1 MVIEPNARR
10 NGPLMADDV
19 IAPARPG
26 ATAPLWH
33 AFTQLALVVLIF
45 GTSWPLLKS
54 GIQAGATPIWFAA
67 ARACCGALGA
77 FAFVGALGLLRW
89 PTRRDWPIILSNGIF
104 QLALFFALGNL
115 ALRYIPAGRSAVL
128 AYTTTLWLVPLEAL
142 AGGSRLDLWRGLGLV
157 AGLSGV
163 AVLLN
168 PLALDW
174 SRPGVLAGHGFLLLA
189 ALSWAVAIFHARRHT
204 WDSLSP
210 LQMLPWQMAVAVLVL
225 VLIAAFA
232 EPAGRLPAVPPV
244 LLTLAYVGLLGGPV
258 AIWAATSVSRALP
271 TLVSSLG
278 FLGVPVLGVIVSSL
292 WLGESLTLSL
302 VVGAALVLLGIVI
315 VAFGI
320 ERQRRRNA
328 SLPSP

>member
-1 MVIEPNARR
+1 MSVYDPK
-10 NGPLMADDV
+10 
-19 IAPARPG
+19 
-26 ATAPLWH
+26 ATSPAPLWH
-33 AFTQLALVVLIF
+33 AFTQLALVVLIL

-67 ARACCGALGA
+67 ARACCGAVGA
-77 FAFVGALGLLRW
+77 FAFVGAVGLLRW
-89 PTRRDWPIILSNGIF
+89 PTRRDWPIILSNGIL

-142 AGGSRLDLWRGLGLV
+142 AGGNRLDLWRGFGLF

-174 SRPGVLAGHGFLLLA
+174 SGQGVLTGHGFLLLA
-189 ALSWAVAIFHARRHT
+189 ALSWAVAIFHSRRHP
-204 WDSLSP
+204 WDGLSP
-210 LQMLPWQMAVAVLVL
+210 LQVLPWQLVVASLVL
-225 VLIAAFA
+225 VSLAAFI
-232 EPAGRLPAVPPV
+232 EPEGRLPLVPLV
-244 LLTLAYVGLLGGPV
+244 VLTLIYVGLLGGPV

-278 FLGVPVLGVIVSSL
+278 FLGVPVLGVIVSTL

-302 VVGAALVLLGIVI
+302 VVGAVLVLLGLVI
-315 VAFGI
+315 VAIGI
-320 ERQRRRNA
+320 DRQRRQKASQAHRNGVQERV
-328 SLPSP
+328 LTR